1 MKFKHP
7 LMHNNFTNQDFVKV
21 RELLKKKNKFLNLI
35 FHQLIVKLRKMKKID
50 LVKKEK

>member
-21 RELLKKKNKFLNLI
+21 RELLKKKNIILTQSSQVEKF
-35 FHQLIVKLRKMKKID
+35 
-50 LVKKEK
+50 EKSWSNGWV